1 VSTVLASGARGR
13 ARLKVRRWTDA
24 VTAPLADAGDIV
36 RFGGK
41 VIWSA
46 VRHPFG
52 YWGEVRNQLFDAL
65 RLCWFPLIISST
77 AFGLGVVGIQA
88 GNLLALLGVPERL
101 GSLMVVGSVREF
113 GPWIDAMIVAGVVGT
128 AMTADLGARRTREE
142 IDAMEVLG
150 VDPIRTLVVP
160 RVIAMVIITALMDMV
175 SLACGVV
182 GGYIGAVPFHGADS
196 TSFFALFFANST
208 TTDIWA
214 TVAKT
219 ALFGLIIGVV
229 CSYKGYRAA
238 GGPVGVGRA
247 VNQGVV
253 IAFASTWI
261 FNAVFTAVL
270 LGLNPD
276 MQAFK

>member
-1 VSTVLASGARGR
+1 MTVSRVSLGR
-13 ARLKVRRWTDA
+13 RRALRIRKALDA
-24 VTAPLADAGDIV
+24 VAAPLADAGDIV
-36 RFGGK
+36 RFGAK
-41 VIWSA
+41 VLWSA
-46 VRHPFG
+46 ARHPVG

-65 RLCWFPLIISST
+65 KLCWFPLFLSST

-128 AMTADLGARRTREE
+128 ALTADLGARRTREE

-150 VDPIRTLVVP
+150 VDAIRTLVVP
-160 RVIAMVIITALMDMV
+160 RVVAMVIVTALMDLL
-175 SLACGVV
+175 SLACGVI
-182 GGYIGAVPFHGADS
+182 GGYVGAVPLHGADAA
-196 TSFFALFFANST
+196 SFFSLFFANST

-261 FNAVFTAVL
+261 FNAVFTAIL
-270 LGLNPD
+270 LGLNPG